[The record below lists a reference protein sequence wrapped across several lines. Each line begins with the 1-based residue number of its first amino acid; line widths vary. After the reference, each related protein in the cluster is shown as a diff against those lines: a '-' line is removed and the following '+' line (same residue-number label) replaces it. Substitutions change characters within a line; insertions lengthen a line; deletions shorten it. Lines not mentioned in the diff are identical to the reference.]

1 MLKLLGGVF
10 LIVVGGEV
18 IALAQETSAATARP
32 SEELSQGTTP
42 NSTEPSTPSN
52 AAPATAD
59 ELERAL
65 KQREETQQQPVTDP
79 ARPRTHRYM
88 DQPVARILRSL
99 AEQAEI
105 NYVEPGIP
113 ESEVTSVVLTNLT
126 PLQAFEAVARAHGFR
141 IQIDRQNAVY
151 TLERSDINSPSYY
164 EVRRYTLKYQSA
176 EDLIQATAG
185 YLGIQIKPA
194 ADSNPSYPRPQN
206 TAGGSAAY
214 AGAQEL
220 VSGAPSLYSSGTEQT
235 RPRFISG
242 FPFDDPLSTG
252 GFGNLKEKCGMG

>member
-1 MLKLLGGVF
+1 MLKLIRGVLLVLF
-10 LIVVGGEV
+10 GVVG
-18 IALAQETSAATARP
+18 IALAQETQVP
-32 SEELSQGTTP
+32 SPSPMEPSQGTP
-42 NSTEPSTPSN
+42 ANPAESSTPSN
-52 AAPATAD
+52 SAPTTAD

-65 KQREETQQQPVTDP
+65 MQHEEAQQQPATDP
-79 ARPRTHRYM
+79 ARPRTQRYM

-113 ESEVTSVVLTNLT
+113 ENEVTTVVLTNMT

-141 IQIDRQNAVY
+141 IQIDRQNEVY
-151 TLERSDINSPSYY
+151 TLERSDILSPSYY
-164 EVRRYTLKYQSA
+164 EVRRYTLRYQSA

-214 AGAQEL
+214 AGAQEI
-220 VSGAPSLYSSGTEQT
+220 VSGAQSLYSSGTEQT

-242 FPFDDPLSTG
+242 LPFDDPLSTG
-252 GFGNLKEKCGMG
+252 GFGNLKENAA